1 MPKACEVRFVLF
13 VVLFWDVF
21 FPFFFFF
28 WNNSVFLL
36 PARHLFHLGTVQ
48 LALLV
53 FLLAPTLGF
62 LLLLLLLLAAA
73 AGELISEM
81 CQA

>member
-1 MPKACEVRFVLF
+1 MPKACKVRFVLF
-13 VVLFWDVF
+13 VVLLWDVF
-21 FPFFFFF
+21 FPFFSPFF

-36 PARHLFHLGTVQ
+36 PARCFFYLGTVQ

-53 FLLAPTLGF
+53 FFSGSYAWLSVA
-62 LLLLLLLLAAA
+62 AAA
-73 AGELISEM
+73 AGETISEM